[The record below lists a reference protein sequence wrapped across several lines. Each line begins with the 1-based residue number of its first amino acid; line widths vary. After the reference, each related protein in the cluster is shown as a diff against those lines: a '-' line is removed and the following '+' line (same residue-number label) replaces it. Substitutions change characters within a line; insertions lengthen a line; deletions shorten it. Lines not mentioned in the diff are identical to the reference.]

1 MKRGGAVSGTT
12 HRGRYD
18 SFRLKSCRNA
28 EVERITTNEA
38 AMNYSSRLLGNGIKY
53 YKDNV
58 EKSFEFSNDLIIN
71 LLTLAPL
78 ANWKVHCSSLA
89 ILFFYRLCCLEKS
102 RIFFILLLFLRI
114 KSRISHSNRL
124 EYLSSLFDRVV
135 EIKREKRPLNAWT
148 KEIW

>member
-1 MKRGGAVSGTT
+1 MSGTT

-38 AMNYSSRLLGNGIKY
+38 AMNYSNRLLGNGIKC

-58 EKSFEFSNDLIIN
+58 EKSFEFSNDLMIN
-71 LLTLAPL
+71 LLTLALL

-89 ILFFYRLCCLEKS
+89 ILFYRLCCLEKKLD
-102 RIFFILLLFLRI
+102 IFHFITF
-114 KSRISHSNRL
+114 S
-124 EYLSSLFDRVV
+124 
-135 EIKREKRPLNAWT
+135 
-148 KEIW
+148 